1 MHIVLI
7 LPLVLIGRY
16 STHCVYD
23 LIWLVF
29 LMICFPDTDMLYL
42 RLWLRGK

>member
-7 LPLVLIGRY
+7 LPLVPIGRY
-16 STHCVYD
+16 NTHCVYD

-29 LMICFPDTDMLYL
+29 LMIRFPDTDMLYL